1 MKIIIKFKFLLIAT
15 FEKELNSF
23 NLIMFF
29 NYLPSSGMSEVVGI
43 TIVFAFLV
51 GVILAAMFT
60 ADKGNTKNLYTKT
73 TR

>member
-1 MKIIIKFKFLLIAT
+1 LIFNKLLRLR
-15 FEKELNSF
+15 EELNSID
-23 NLIMFF
+23 LIMFL
-29 NYLPSSGMSEVVGI
+29 NYLPSGMSEVVGI
-43 TIVFAFLV
+43 TMVFAFLV

>member
-1 MKIIIKFKFLLIAT
+1 LLRLR
-15 FEKELNSF
+15 EELNSID
-23 NLIMFF
+23 LIMFL
-29 NYLPSSGMSEVVGI
+29 NYLPSGMSEVVGI
-43 TIVFAFLV
+43 TMVFAFLV

>member
-1 MKIIIKFKFLLIAT
+1 MFL
-15 FEKELNSF
+15 
-23 NLIMFF
+23 
-29 NYLPSSGMSEVVGI
+29 NYLPNGMPEVVGI

-60 ADKGNTKNLYTKT
+60 KDKGNTKNLYTKT